1 MGSKTSAPSPIVPSA
16 RPRSP
21 TLTDVRLT
29 DAPATPVP
37 TDTGVLDVVSVVG
50 ALSLAAV
57 AIIATVVTTAM
68 TLRAARRGRLT
79 ERRNDAYL
87 ELITLVEREG
97 QFTEADYAYYWYS
110 KSSEDIPIPPAKPKD
125 EPSEIDKARA
135 SALVAA
141 YGTEAV
147 ESKYKA
153 WRGSLLAIQSEY
165 QQLAHAHDGEKYIP
179 PEDWQKLETTLNPA
193 EKSVRKILIDT
204 AVLVLQDT
212 SARLPR

>member
-1 MGSKTSAPSPIVPSA
+1 MGSEISAPSQIVPSA

-21 TLTDVRLT
+21 TLTPVRLT
-29 DAPATPVP
+29 DAPATQVP

-57 AIIATVVTTAM
+57 AIMATVVTTAM

-79 ERRNDAYL
+79 ERRNDAFL

-97 QFTEADYAYYWYS
+97 QFTEADYAYYRYR
-110 KSSEDIPIPPAKPKD
+110 KSSQDIPIPPAKPKD
-125 EPSEIDKARA
+125 EPSETDRARA

-153 WRGSLLAIQSEY
+153 WRDALQAIQSEY
-165 QQLAHAHDGEKYIP
+165 QQLTHSHDGEDYIP
-179 PEDWQKLETTLNPA
+179 PKEWQKLATTLNPA
-193 EKSVRKILIDT
+193 EKSARKVLIDT

-212 SARLPR
+212 SARPRK